1 MIQEGDTMP
10 FIDAPSNFYLGREVD
25 PASGEVKRDDVVY
38 YDSRDLTTH
47 GLIVGMT
54 GSGKTGLAIGLI
66 EEAILDGVPA
76 ILVDPKGDLGNLLLT
91 FPDFAPSDFQP
102 WVQEDEARREN
113 TTVAEVAAK
122 KAEQWQKGLADWDI
136 TSERMRTLK
145 DATDAEV
152 FIYTPGSESGIPV
165 SILASLR
172 APKGGFDADPEAN
185 REQISSLVTAIL
197 ALAGISAEPLS
208 DPRHV
213 LLSNIFEHNWRQ
225 GQDLTLEMLILQ
237 TQKPPFEKLGV
248 MPINDFFPEK
258 DRFALAMALNA
269 VIASPSFKAWEV
281 GVPMD
286 MQSLLYTPEGKP
298 RVSIFYIAHLNDQ
311 ERMFAM
317 TLILETLL
325 NWVRQQSGTESLR
338 ALLYIDEIFGFF
350 PPIANPPSKTPLLR
364 LLKQARAYGVGV
376 VLATQ
381 NPVDLDYKGL
391 SNIGTWWIGRLQ
403 TDNDRERVIAGL
415 KEAAAAG
422 DTDLATV
429 STMIANLKS
438 RVFLMRNIHDKGV
451 PTLMT
456 TRWVMNYLAGPFTRQ
471 QIGELMVQKRQRV
484 LASGGGT
491 AATPASVEAGVV
503 AESAPAIQSDKIE
516 GFSDQPP
523 VLKDVQQFFLPV
535 AQDAGAAIR
544 KWETKLSSRADSLD
558 DTRLAFKPALLAQV
572 SVLYDDKKAD
582 VRSYKHFAY
591 IVPEL
596 DSSGFVRWD
605 EYAADPVDKRR
616 LDVEPRGK
624 ALFGDVPSALTD
636 ARHLKD
642 LADDLV
648 DKIYREG
655 TLTIPY
661 CEALDVYAKPDETE
675 SEFRARLH
683 QASRELRDKAMDDL
697 TAKYDKKIDTLQD
710 RLARKERDVREDEA
724 RVSASNQRDITDIAL
739 GVFGALTGSRRNSSL
754 SKIGKAASRAV
765 GTSSAEAALAKA
777 QEERDEVQAQ
787 IEALQLEMDEEMEA
801 LEAKYDADNV
811 ELTDYEITPFKKNIE
826 MDVFALGW
834 LPHWLFKA
842 DGRTTLA
849 AAYQSE

>member
-1 MIQEGDTMP
+1 MP
-10 FIDAPSNFYLGREVD
+10 FIDAPSSFYLGREVD
-25 PASGEVKRDDVVY
+25 PSSGDVKPDDVVY

-54 GSGKTGLAIGLI
+54 GSGKTGLALGLI

-91 FPDFAPSDFQP
+91 FPDFSPADFQP

-113 TTVAEVAAK
+113 MSLADLAAK

-136 TSERMRTLK
+136 TADRMRSLK
-145 DATDAEV
+145 ASTDAEV
-152 FIYTPGSESGIPV
+152 FVYTPGSESGIPV

-172 APKGGFDADPEAN
+172 APKDGFDADPEAN
-185 REQISSLVTAIL
+185 REQIASLVTAIL
-197 ALAGISAEPLS
+197 SLAGISAEPLS

-213 LLSNIFEHNWRQ
+213 LLSNIFEYNWRL
-225 GQDLTLEMLILQ
+225 GQDLTLETLIMQ

-248 MPINDFFPEK
+248 MPLNDFFPEK

-325 NWVRQQSGTESLR
+325 NWVRQQAGTESLR

-350 PPIANPPSKTPLLR
+350 PPVANPPSKTPLLR

-415 KEAAAAG
+415 KEAASAG
-422 DTDLATV
+422 DTDLATI

-471 QIGELMVQKRQRV
+471 QIAELMAQKRERV
-484 LASGGGT
+484 LAPGAAAAISAASVAAGGT
-491 AATPASVEAGVV
+491 DAG
-503 AESAPAIQSDKIE
+503 SAPAIASDAVE
-516 GFSDQPP
+516 GYSDQPP
-523 VLKDVQQFFLPV
+523 VLKGVQQFFLPV
-535 AQDAGAAIR
+535 ALETGAAIR
-544 KWETKLSSRADSLD
+544 KWETRVSSRADSLD
-558 DTRLAFKPALLAQV
+558 DARLAFKPALLAQV
-572 SVLYDDKKAD
+572 SVLYEDKKAD
-582 VRSYKHFAY
+582 LRSYKHFAY
-591 IVPEL
+591 IVPDL
-596 DSSGFVRWD
+596 DSSGYVRWD
-605 EYAADPVDKRR
+605 EYAAEPVDKRH
-616 LDVEPRGK
+616 LDAEPRGR
-624 ALFGDVPSALTD
+624 ALFGDVPGALTD
-636 ARHLKD
+636 ARRLKE
-642 LADDLV
+642 LSDDLT

-661 CEALDVYAKPDETE
+661 SETFGVYAKPDETE
-675 SEFRARLH
+675 SEFRSRLH

-697 TAKYDKKIDTLQD
+697 TAKYDRKLDTLKD
-710 RLARKERDVREDEA
+710 RLSRKERDVRQDEA
-724 RVSASNQRDITDIAL
+724 RVSSSNQKDITDIAL
-739 GVFGALTGSRRNSSL
+739 GVFGALTGGRRSTSL
-754 SKIGKAASRAV
+754 SKIGRAASRAV
-765 GTSSAEAALAKA
+765 GTNSAEAALAKA
-777 QEERDEVQAQ
+777 QEELAEVQTQ
-787 IEALQLEMDEEMEA
+787 LDALQREMDDEMAA
-801 LEAKYDADNV
+801 LEAKFDPDGV
-811 ELTDYEITPFKKNIE
+811 ELAHYEISPYKKNIE

-834 LPHWLFKA
+834 LPHWLFTA

-849 AAYQSE
+849 AAYEAE

>member
-1 MIQEGDTMP
+1 MP
-10 FIDAPSNFYLGREVD
+10 FIDAPSNFYLGRAVD
-25 PASGEVKRDDVVY
+25 PASGEVNRDDVVY

-76 ILVDPKGDLGNLLLT
+76 ILVDPKGDLGNLLLA
-91 FPDFAPSDFQP
+91 FPDFKPEDFQP
-102 WVQEDEARREN
+102 WIQEDEARREN
-113 TTVAEVAAK
+113 MSLAELAAK
-122 KAEQWQKGLADWDI
+122 KAEQWQTGLADWDI
-136 TSERMRTLK
+136 TPERMKLLK
-145 DATDAEV
+145 ESADYEM

-172 APKGGFDADPEAN
+172 APKDGFDADAEAN

-197 ALAGISAEPLS
+197 SLANISAEPLS

-213 LLSNIFEHNWRQ
+213 LLSNIFEYNWQQ
-225 GQDLTLEMLILQ
+225 GQDLTLETLIMQ
-237 TQKPPFEKLGV
+237 TQKPPFDKLGV
-248 MPINDFFPEK
+248 MPVNDFFPEK

-269 VIASPSFKAWEV
+269 VIASPSFKAWET

-298 RVSIFYIAHLNDQ
+298 RVSIFYIAHLNDN

-325 NWVRQQSGTESLR
+325 NWVRRQSGTESLR

-350 PPIANPPSKTPLLR
+350 PPISNPPSKMPLLR
-364 LLKQARAYGVGV
+364 LLKQARAFGVGV

-403 TDNDRERVIAGL
+403 TDTDRERVIAGL

-429 STMIANLKS
+429 SQMIANLKS

-471 QIGELMVQKRQRV
+471 QIGVLMANKR
-484 LASGGGT
+484 
-491 AATPASVEAGVV
+491 
-503 AESAPAIQSDKIE
+503 ESALAASAAPAVGVGLAAAGEAAPAAQHAPD

-535 AQDAGAAIR
+535 AMDAPAAIR
-544 KWETKLSSRADSLD
+544 KWEDATRGRAESLD
-558 DTRLAFKPALLAQV
+558 DARLAFVPALLAQA
-572 SVLYDDKKAD
+572 SVLYEDKRAD
-582 VRSYKHFAY
+582 LRSDKHFAY
-591 IVPEL
+591 IVPDL
-596 DSSGFVRWD
+596 GSSGYVRWD
-605 EYAADPVDKRR
+605 DYAAQPVDKRR
-616 LDVEPRGK
+616 LDAEPRGS

-636 ARHLKD
+636 ARRLKELASD
-642 LADDLV
+642 LTDT
-648 DKIYREG
+648 IYKQG
-655 TLTIPY
+655 VLTIPY
-661 CEALDVYAKPDETE
+661 SEALKIYARPEEDE
-675 SEFRARLH
+675 SEFRARLR
-683 QASRELRDKAMDDL
+683 QAAREMRDKVMDEVK
-697 TAKYDKKIDTLQD
+697 AKYDKKLATLD
-710 RLARKERDVREDEA
+710 ERLGRKQRDVQEDEA
-724 RVSASNQRDITDIAL
+724 RVNTTNTRDITDIAL
-739 GVFGALTGSRRNSSL
+739 GVFGALTGSRRSSTL
-754 SKIGKAASRAV
+754 NKIGKAASRAI
-765 GTSSAEAALAKA
+765 GTSSAEAALEKSRKEMAEV
-777 QEERDEVQAQ
+777 EE
-787 IEALQLEMDEEMEA
+787 QLDAMRREMDVEMSA
-801 LEAKYDADNV
+801 LDSEYDPETIRLD
-811 ELTDYEITPFKKNIE
+811 EYEISPLKKNIE
-826 MDVFALGW
+826 LDVFALGW
-834 LPHWLFKA
+834 LPHWLFTA
-842 DGRTTLA
+842 NGRAELA
-849 AAYQSE
+849 PAYATE